1 MNRDFIWKFVVEMIL
16 GYTSIKAP
24 EEVKERIAQIVDDIV
39 TKQDIS
45 DDTIL
50 QLQKDID
57 DVLRE
62 YGLIRRLET
71 Q

>member
-39 TKQDIS
+39 TSQDIS